1 MVTSIFAAGLMLGE
15 KQDLTF
21 WECIKFAEALEC
33 EFDIMVCVGGM
44 SYEDAEEY
52 LEFMWGFRVKKEEPK
67 DDFIVG
73 KVNEM
78 HFPYT
83 IISSEETIPH
93 KFYGKEVEIRLKEI
107 VKKPEK
113 FKYEQTSVVRLLGHW
128 SKDSG
133 EYCTNGNIQAEL
145 KKCVGKKVKIT
156 IEEVE

>member
-107 VKKPEK
+107 V
-113 FKYEQTSVVRLLGHW
+113 LGHW